1 MYLNKSKEVKNMQY
15 VDITNQYKEQRQY
28 QIKKQKYFI
37 SDDGIEYKVDGKYV
51 ILKPTQRE
59 IEVARL
65 LGERI
70 GGKVNVIPRISKPT
84 GIKTPDYII
93 NSEKFDLKEITG
105 GGKYVIEGNLRKK
118 KKQANNFIIDLTNA
132 KIDLKETR
140 RQIESIY
147 ISKRFLWIDKL
158 FVIKENEIL
167 QVYKRK

>member
-1 MYLNKSKEVKNMQY
+1 MQY

-93 NSEKFDLKEITG
+93 NSEK
-105 GGKYVIEGNLRKK
+105 
-118 KKQANNFIIDLTNA
+118 
-132 KIDLKETR
+132 
-140 RQIESIY
+140 ESIY

>member
-1 MYLNKSKEVKNMQY
+1 MQY

-93 NSEKFDLKEITG
+93 NSEKFDLK
-105 GGKYVIEGNLRKK
+105 K